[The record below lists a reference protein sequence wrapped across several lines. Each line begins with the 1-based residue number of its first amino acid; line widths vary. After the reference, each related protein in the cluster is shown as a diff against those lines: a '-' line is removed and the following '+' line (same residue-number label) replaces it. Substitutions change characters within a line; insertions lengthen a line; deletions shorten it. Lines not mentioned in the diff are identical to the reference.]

1 MTVTTDSTAAAIAAN
16 PEIAV
21 ELVRLAI
28 GRVDPGPETVTA
40 ALPATMAIDWG
51 DQATRTG
58 KAYGNQSVSEDRGDK
73 MHLIRTHVRARLDR
87 AGVLVKMPQILLAAS
102 DGVVIE
108 LLGIGRLGIGRLGIA
123 AGQAAAASE
132 GR

>member
-1 MTVTTDSTAAAIAAN
+1 MTVTTDSTAAVLAAA

-28 GRVDPGPETVTA
+28 GKVDPGPETVTA
-40 ALPATMAIDWG
+40 ALPATMTIDWG
-51 DQATRTG
+51 DPATRTG
-58 KAYGNQSVSEDRGDK
+58 KTYGNQSVSEDRRDK
-73 MHLIRTHVRARLDR
+73 MRLIRRHVGDRLDY

-108 LLGIGRLGIGRLGIA
+108 LLGLGRLGIA